1 LKRGEA
7 FFQVSPDLLV
17 KKMKCPI
24 CGDAAEKEFLCKAAL
39 IMGAEHDVVEC
50 ASCSAIYFE
59 PMPTLAELEQFYS
72 ASYYDF
78 ERHRNEGRGM
88 AFAKK
93 YLRDLKPGKFLDVGC
108 ANGFFINGIRQN
120 TDWEV
125 YGVDFGSAA
134 VRFAR
139 EELKLNVFPG
149 DLTETDFADAYFDFV
164 HINNVLEHVLDPLAV
179 LKECRRIIK
188 SDGTMYLSV
197 PNGLVDSRDLIRY
210 YKTENRTPRSKNG
223 HIFFLQA
230 ETVRRVLAEAGFKII
245 RSHTYGIRR
254 GMRSLGWLPQ
264 KGNWKAPY
272 VLKEKS
278 AASDTFT
285 VNEKKKKPD
294 FYYQYRF
301 AQLNAKMLPGLHKF
315 GLDYQL
321 FLKPI

>member
-1 LKRGEA
+1 
-7 FFQVSPDLLV
+7 
-17 KKMKCPI
+17 MKCLI
-24 CGDAAEKEFLCKAAL
+24 CGDDGEKKFLCQAAL
-39 IMGAEHDVVEC
+39 ISGAEHDVVEC
-50 ASCSAIYFE
+50 RTCAAIYFE
-59 PMPTLAELEQFYS
+59 PLPTVSELEQFYS

-93 YLRDLKPGKFLDVGC
+93 YLRRLKPGKLLDVGC
-108 ANGFFINGIRQN
+108 ANGFFINGIRRN
-120 TDWEV
+120 SDWAV

-139 EELKLNVFPG
+139 EELKLDVVAG
-149 DLTETDFADAYFDFV
+149 DLTETDFADAEFDFV
-164 HINNVLEHVLDPLAV
+164 HVNNVLEHVLDPLAV
-179 LKECRRIIK
+179 LRECRRILK
-188 SDGTMYLSV
+188 PGGTMYLSV
-197 PNGLVDSRDLIRY
+197 PNGYVDSRELITY
-210 YKTENRTPRSKNG
+210 YKTENRTPRAKNG
-223 HIFFLQA
+223 HVFYLQA
-230 ETVRRVLAEAGFKII
+230 QTLRRLIAEANFKIELA
-245 RSHTYGIRR
+245 HTYGIRR

-278 AASDTFT
+278 PASDTFT

-301 AQLNAKMLPGLHKF
+301 AQLNAKMLPGLHRF
-315 GLDYQL
+315 GLDYQF